1 MTTVTHVWRLVIR
14 YLSDT
19 LHLVKRDV
27 TLPHSPPLTFAGTSW
42 AEGGRG
48 NSGNAAQTLCNRP
61 HCGKPL
67 SSDHSFAREHLD
79 WGLGWQNYRRVN
91 PPPQMKRKRKKKKRK
106 RTRLDV
112 VVIPAPWMAG
122 WLAGYIR
129 YRFPTRCNS
138 TVSARFWVCRVWS
151 VRPGDCFG
159 GGGVGGGGMCA
170 QIWVVSLVES
180 LHHEQ

>member
-1 MTTVTHVWRLVIR
+1 MA
-14 YLSDT
+14 
-19 LHLVKRDV
+19 K
-27 TLPHSPPLTFAGTSW
+27 LPKS
-42 AEGGRG
+42 E
-48 NSGNAAQTLCNRP
+48 
-61 HCGKPL
+61 
-67 SSDHSFAREHLD
+67 
-79 WGLGWQNYRRVN
+79 
-91 PPPQMKRKRKKKKRK
+91 PPPPNEEEEKKEKKKKNPVRCGSYSGA
-106 RTRLDV
+106 V
-112 VVIPAPWMAG
+112 NG